1 MQISTETITDSQTG
15 ETFTI
20 DNRNFNDCVA
30 YQIQYLKDKATS
42 IILEYAP
49 EHKQRNAALGL
60 LSQQETDYI
69 KNIIDSNKQLYK
81 TLENQILAI
90 TWDGQES
97 TKTVACD
104 SVQNIIW
111 P

>member
-1 MQISTETITDSQTG
+1 MKIATETIIDSQTG
-15 ETFTI
+15 QSFTI
-20 DNRNFNDCVA
+20 DNRNFDDCVA
-30 YQIQYLKDKATS
+30 YQVQYLKDKATS
-42 IILEYAP
+42 LILEYAP

-60 LSQQETDYI
+60 LSQEETDYI
-69 KNIIDSNKQLYK
+69 KNIIDTNRQLYK

-97 TKTVACD
+97 TKTLACD
-104 SVQNIIW
+104 AVQTIIW